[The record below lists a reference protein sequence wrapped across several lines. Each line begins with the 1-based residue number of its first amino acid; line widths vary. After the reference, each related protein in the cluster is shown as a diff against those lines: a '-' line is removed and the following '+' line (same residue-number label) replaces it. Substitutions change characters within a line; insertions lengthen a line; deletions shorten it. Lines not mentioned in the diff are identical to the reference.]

1 MQLFAKEDGKVRSD
15 LQGLRNLEACV
26 RILPVIFLAAESGAN
41 YLSFKY
47 FKLFN
52 FSVFLSENEA
62 ENNHTNFI
70 GFS

>member
-1 MQLFAKEDGKVRSD
+1 MEHQRVQQLRMSSQRTLTFENLPGR
-15 LQGLRNLEACV
+15 RN
-26 RILPVIFLAAESGAN
+26 LPVIFLAAESGAN